1 MTGGQNV
8 KLTDLLTPIMMIEI
22 QNAHA
27 RGSLTLAWL
36 KDFLGH
42 HRAPLEAKGVLP
54 EYLAYAI
61 ANAIH
66 LTR

>member
-1 MTGGQNV
+1 MRNV
-8 KLTDLLTPIMMIEI
+8 KLADLLTPEMMMEI

-27 RGSLTLAWL
+27 RGTLTLAWL
-36 KDFLGH
+36 KDFLGQ
-42 HRAPLEAKGVLP
+42 HRAALEAKGVLP